1 MAIFH
6 QHKCIFIHLPR
17 TGGTTIHNALGGGPK
32 NHFPWHKF
40 KSDPEYNEVW
50 DSYLKFATVRNPFD
64 WLVSL
69 YNHPNTLS
77 RSQHRSQS
85 HCPERGDHVN
95 IAQVMTPTGPVK
107 KRSFEDYVR
116 CPAMFSWESPYVTQ
130 SQTIGYDIDFFIKFE
145 KLQQGF
151 DKLCDKIGRSR
162 SILKVVVPTA
172 NRKKDY
178 KKYYD
183 SDLIRDVSKVFR
195 KDLTRFRYS
204 FSDESLWHTLSH
216 KHNYYND

>member
-64 WLVSL
+64 WLISL
-69 YNHPNTLS
+69 YNHPHMTNQY
-77 RSQHRSQS
+77 RSES
-85 HCPERGDHVN
+85 HCPGPGKRVN
-95 IAQVMTPTGPVK
+95 IAAVETPTGSVK
-107 KRSFEDYVR
+107 KRSFKDYAR
-116 CPAMFSWESPYVTQ
+116 CPTLFHHESPYISQ
-130 SQTIGYDIDFFIKFE
+130 SRNIGHDIDFFIKVE
-145 KLQQGF
+145 NLQQGF
-151 DKLCDKIGRSR
+151 DKLCDKIGRPR
-162 SILKVVVPTA
+162 SILDVVAPTA

-178 KKYYD
+178 KTYYD
-183 SDLIRDVSKVFR
+183 SDLIRDVSKIFR
-195 KDLTRFRYS
+195 KDLDRFRYS

>member
-40 KSDPEYNEVW
+40 KSDPEYNGVW

-77 RSQHRSQS
+77 GSQHRSQS
-85 HCPERGDHVN
+85 HCPERGEPVN
-95 IAQVMTPTGPVK
+95 IAPVMTPTGPVK
-107 KRSFEDYVR
+107 KRSFKDYAR
-116 CPAMFSWESPYVTQ
+116 CPTLFHHESPYISQ
-130 SQTIGYDIDFFIKFE
+130 SRTIGHDIDFFIKFE
-145 KLQQGF
+145 NLQQGF

-162 SILKVVVPTA
+162 SILKVVAPTA

-178 KKYYD
+178 KTYYD
-183 SDLIRDVSKVFR
+183 SDLIRDVSKIFR
-195 KDLTRFRYS
+195 KDLDRFRYS